1 MTWSEV
7 IINNSITLSLTA
19 VSGLLLQTF
28 DTFFLSRFIF
38 MSHFISY
45 IFLPLIV
52 LILLEGFCLI
62 AQEGFQSLFF
72 KDAS

>member
-45 IFLPLIV
+45 ILLPLIV

>member
-7 IINNSITLSLTA
+7 ITNNSITLSLTA

-52 LILLEGFCLI
+52 LVLLKGFCLI